1 MVEHLIRYDI
11 PVLSVNWSK
20 EASGQVGG
28 DVANGAVM
36 VETGVDAFAVV
47 VPVRLAEALVPEL
60 LAFVVVADS
69 VTVCVTVAT
78 LLLEEVRG
86 MPFWVVVSTI
96 VLVVLLS
103 YVRVVANGTPTFT
116 AAGKVSERKL
126 V

>member
-1 MVEHLIRYDI
+1 M
-11 PVLSVNWSK
+11 LSVNWSK

-47 VPVRLAEALVPEL
+47 VPVRLAEAVVPEL

-86 MPFWVVVSTI
+86 MPFCVVVSTI

-116 AAGKVSERKL
+116 ATGKVSERKL

>member
-1 MVEHLIRYDI
+1 MVEHLIRYGI

-36 VETGVDAFAVV
+36 VETGVDTFAVV

-86 MPFWVVVSTI
+86 IPFCVVVSTI

-116 AAGKVSERKL
+116 ATGKVSERKL